1 MRDLRLVQP
10 VSPYKANVSGSIP
23 SALPATARKVCWFA
37 RHNTFS
43 RAGDL
48 RESLLHVDALSGT

>member
-1 MRDLRLVQP
+1 MNAERAFQQLEAR
-10 VSPYKANVSGSIP
+10 
-23 SALPATARKVCWFA
+23 ARKVCWFA

-48 RESLLHVDALSGT
+48 RESFLHVEALSGLHL